1 MPNRAERRAAER
13 AALKSN
19 RQNPAQN
26 PTVTSAPAAAQPVAA
41 EATETIL
48 PQTTDF
54 TTPRPVSEAQL
65 NANRQNAQKSTG
77 PTSEAGKATVSQ
89 NRRTHG
95 LLGHRFAMLTDEN
108 LFDYEDLIDSITSEF
123 QPQTDDDYRL
133 AQAMAQHYW
142 LSQRALRLQD
152 TAMALEDDKK
162 TALFMRYHAQHE
174 RSFLKFRKELKAAI
188 KEREKNQNG
197 FESQKAKNE
206 ALEAR
211 ARLQNAKAEELEID
225 TACKKAIDLPPLPGN
240 SRIGF
245 EQIAKACAKAI
256 AILAMEER
264 QNSGEFA
271 NTATA

>member
-13 AALKSN
+13 AALKAFRN
-19 RQNPAQN
+19 NPTQN
-26 PTVTSAPAAAQPVAA
+26 PTVASTNAQPVAA
-41 EATETIL
+41 EISETII
-48 PQTTDF
+48 PPASDF
-54 TTPRPVSEAQL
+54 TRTASEAQI

-77 PTSEAGKATVSQ
+77 PVSDTGKAASSQ

-95 LLGHRFAMLTDEN
+95 LLGHHFTMLTDEN
-108 LFDYEDLIDSITSEF
+108 PFDYEDLIDSITTEF
-123 QPQTDDDYRL
+123 KPQTDDDYRL
-133 AQAMAQHYW
+133 ALAMAQHYW

-152 TAMALEDDKK
+152 KAMLAEDDKK

-174 RSFLKFRKELKAAI
+174 RSFLKFRKELKASM

-211 ARLQNAKAEELEID
+211 ARLQNARAQDLEID
-225 TACKKAIDLPPLPGN
+225 TLCKKAIDLPPLPDH

-256 AILAMEER
+256 AVLAMEER
-264 QNSGEFA
+264 QNAGEFA
-271 NTATA
+271 EAVAA